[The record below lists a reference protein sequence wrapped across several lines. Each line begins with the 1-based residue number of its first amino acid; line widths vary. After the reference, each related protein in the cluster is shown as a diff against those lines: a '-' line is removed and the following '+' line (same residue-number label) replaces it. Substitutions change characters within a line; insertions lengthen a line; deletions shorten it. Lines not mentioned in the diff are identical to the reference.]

1 MHEEISPD
9 VKGTF
14 CKVCGSNKTLETCY
28 HCYLKSMSRWY
39 SQDNEKDTLKK
50 IEDKINQLSK
60 DVEDFK
66 IALNFLLPKRKRIKL
81 NQEKDF

>member
-1 MHEEISPD
+1 
-9 VKGTF
+9 
-14 CKVCGSNKTLETCY
+14 
-28 HCYLKSMSRWY
+28 MSRWY